1 MRLCGL
7 FLKSVCLVRTLWPW
21 TNFLPFLSFSFLSVN
36 QTGSGSP
43 QVSVSS
49 MSQAKLFK
57 SRHPVS
63 SCFIPLY
70 FPHTTE
76 PLSSSGFFE
85 RHLQFSVHWQ
95 CGEDWQLWA
104 PFLLKLWTPPT
115 SLGFLW
121 WFIQVPP
128 LILETDFPGFYL
140 LTFAIG
146 THFTCWVLVTDKIHQ
161 WQKKSC
167 FPMSSLLGPCLYH
180 EPFQSGSHPAI
191 GCSCP
196 LPANSPAFPTTFSVQ
211 PQLVP
216 FPLLGSSFCNNPAFT
231 MSLPCHTALA
241 PLPPSWASPS
251 AAATDWIS
259 TTKNLPHALK
269 WSSPWTTASFP
280 GQDFSLL
287 FSGFP

>member
-21 TNFLPFLSFSFLSVN
+21 TNFLPFLSSSSLSVN

-49 MSQAKLFK
+49 MSQAKLFI

-146 THFTCWVLVTDKIHQ
+146 IHFTCWVLVTDKIHQ
-161 WQKKSC
+161 WQKKKVA
-167 FPMSSLLGPCLYH
+167 FPCPPSLGPVSIMNH
-180 EPFQSGSHPAI
+180 SSQAH
-191 GCSCP
+191 
-196 LPANSPAFPTTFSVQ
+196 TQ
-211 PQLVP
+211 P
-216 FPLLGSSFCNNPAFT
+216 
-231 MSLPCHTALA
+231 
-241 PLPPSWASPS
+241 
-251 AAATDWIS
+251 
-259 TTKNLPHALK
+259 
-269 WSSPWTTASFP
+269 
-280 GQDFSLL
+280 
-287 FSGFP
+287 

>member
-21 TNFLPFLSFSFLSVN
+21 TNFLPFLSSSSLSVN

-95 CGEDWQLWA
+95 CGEDWQALS
-104 PFLLKLWTPPT
+104 PFPA
-115 SLGFLW
+115 
-121 WFIQVPP
+121 QVM
-128 LILETDFPGFYL
+128 DS
-140 LTFAIG
+140 
-146 THFTCWVLVTDKIHQ
+146 THFPRVSLMIHSGAPSYPWNWLFRILSPHICDRNTLHMLSFSNRQNPSMAKKKMLLSHVL
-161 WQKKSC
+161 
-167 FPMSSLLGPCLYH
+167 
-180 EPFQSGSHPAI
+180 
-191 GCSCP
+191 
-196 LPANSPAFPTTFSVQ
+196 
-211 PQLVP
+211 
-216 FPLLGSSFCNNPAFT
+216 
-231 MSLPCHTALA
+231 
-241 PLPPSWASPS
+241 PSWALSLSWTIPVRLTPS
-251 AAATDWIS
+251 HRLQLPPPFKQS
-259 TTKNLPHALK
+259 CLPHNFLCSA
-269 WSSPWTTASFP
+269 SACSFP
-280 GQDFSLL
+280 LARLFLL
-287 FSGFP
+287 